1 MALAR
6 LRLCYAMLPGMV
18 WYGMAAEKYL
28 SFITPQNK
36 FYKLAVLQPRV
47 DPPIIKIIAAA
58 GVTLFSPYAN
68 GLARY

>member
-1 MALAR
+1 MAWHWPA
-6 LRLCYAMLPGMV
+6 YAMLPGMV
-18 WYGMAAEKYL
+18 WHMAAEKYL

-36 FYKLAVLQPRV
+36 FNKLAVLQPRV